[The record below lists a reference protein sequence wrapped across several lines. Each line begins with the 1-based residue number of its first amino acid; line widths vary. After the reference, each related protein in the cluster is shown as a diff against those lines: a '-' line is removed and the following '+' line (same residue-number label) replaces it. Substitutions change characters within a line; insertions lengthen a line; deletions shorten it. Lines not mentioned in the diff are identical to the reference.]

1 MRKKVIRLMKDEL
14 HGKIMTQFSALRP
27 ETYSNLTDDSN
38 KNKKERNTKS
48 IS

>member
-1 MRKKVIRLMKDEL
+1 MKDEVR
-14 HGKIMTQFSALRP
+14 GKIMTQVSALRP

-38 KNKKERNTKS
+38 ENKKVRNTKS